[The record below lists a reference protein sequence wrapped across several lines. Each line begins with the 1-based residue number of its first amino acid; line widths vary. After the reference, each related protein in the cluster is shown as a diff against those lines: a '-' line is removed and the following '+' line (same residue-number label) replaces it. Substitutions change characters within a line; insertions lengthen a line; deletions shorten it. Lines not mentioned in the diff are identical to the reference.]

1 MFVWVSTLLI
11 IIFVVAN
18 VSIIW
23 YIFCMLIHMNVDIL
37 LGTRRCCDGIAS
49 GGVLGVVVVAAS
61 VTEGHRAKL
70 VRTLQ
75 G

>member
-11 IIFVVAN
+11 IIFVV
-18 VSIIW
+18 VSLWIIW

-37 LGTRRCCDGIAS
+37 LGTHRSCDGIAS
-49 GGVLGVVVVAAS
+49 GGVLRGVVVAAS
-61 VTEGHRAKL
+61 VIGGRRAKL